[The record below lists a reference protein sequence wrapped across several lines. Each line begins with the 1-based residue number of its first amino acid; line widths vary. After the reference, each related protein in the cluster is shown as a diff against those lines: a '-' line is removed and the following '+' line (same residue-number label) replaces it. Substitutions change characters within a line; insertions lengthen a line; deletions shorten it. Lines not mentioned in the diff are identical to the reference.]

1 MEKNTTKKTK
11 TKAESTTTNKYLVPE
26 SEVDYKTR
34 TVLLLDSRNDLV
46 AFFFGG
52 LDVMAANFN
61 PTGKE
66 KFGKF
71 VYITCQGFIE
81 TVREKSMSIMAE
93 FKPVFGIGDIIK
105 NTKGQTR
112 FIINMFK
119 EPKTGDLNYAW
130 VDPNDAKAP
139 MGVCSANTLKGWTE
153 KY

>member
-1 MEKNTTKKTK
+1 MEKNTKKKTIK
-11 TKAESTTTNKYLVPE
+11 TETKVENKHLVPE

-71 VYITCQGFIE
+71 VYVTCQGFIE
-81 TVREKSMSIMAE
+81 TVREKSMTIMGE
-93 FKPVFGIGDIIK
+93 FKPVYGIGDIIK

-119 EPKTGDLNYAW
+119 DPKSGDLNYAW

-139 MGVCSANTLKGWTE
+139 MGVCAANTLRTWVE